1 MAASTTSTA
10 SSGTPLVPALAAPG
24 DIALLTI
31 RRPFTVDD
39 YHRMGEVGMLAEDE
53 RTELLNGE
61 VVHKMPISSRHAGC
75 VKWLAQ
81 RLFAALAGRA
91 VVGVQ
96 DPVSLSRRSE
106 PEPDITILRPRDD
119 DYRRSHPEPADVLL
133 LVEVADTSL
142 AVDRS
147 VKAPLYAAAGI
158 PELWIVD
165 LVGDAIEVYRSPSA
179 GGYRLVERFDRGA
192 DVRPIAF
199 PDVVV
204 PVDEVLGVA

>member
-1 MAASTTSTA
+1 MAAKTYATGSPGAVLAPAPSTPGA
-10 SSGTPLVPALAAPG
+10 S
-24 DIALLTI
+24 ALLTI

-39 YHRMGEVGMLAEDE
+39 YHQMGEIGMLAEDE
-53 RTELLNGE
+53 RTELLDGE
-61 VVHKMPISSRHAGC
+61 VVCTMPISSRHAGC

-81 RLFAALAGRA
+81 RLFAVLAGRA
-91 VVGVQ
+91 IVGVQ
-96 DPVSLSRRSE
+96 DPVSLSRHSE
-106 PEPDITILRPRDD
+106 PEPDIAVLRPRDD
-119 DYRRSHPEPADVLL
+119 GYRRSHPEPADVLL

-165 LVGDAIEVYRSPSA
+165 LVGDGIEAYRSPSA
-179 GGYRLVERFDRGA
+179 GGYRLVERFDRRA